1 MSNYVEQN
9 LKKDEKII
17 ATVKRSALSLV
28 GTALKTVIAI
38 IISIAGTIIL
48 EQPLLIAIAPL
59 AVIICVGKII
69 SYYRTTLTLT
79 DQRLIF
85 RRGVFSTHSSD
96 IPYEQVEKVEVD
108 QSLFG
113 KIFHYASL
121 EVMTGDIE
129 GEGISAVV
137 DCDKIKNLIV
147 TQSDEKKRKA
157 AEEQAAATAKAM
169 REAFAAAQ
177 NIPNNNAN

>member
-28 GTALKTVIAI
+28 GSAIKTIFWI
-38 IISIAGTIIL
+38 IISIAGTFIL
-48 EQPLLIAIAPL
+48 EQPAIIAIAPL
-59 AVIICVGKII
+59 AVIIFVCKII

-85 RRGVFSTHSSD
+85 RRGVLSTHSAD

-108 QSLFG
+108 QKLFG
-113 KIFHYASL
+113 KIFHYATLS
-121 EVMTGDIE
+121 VMTGDIE

-147 TQSDEKKRKA
+147 TQSDEKKKKA
-157 AEEQAAATAKAM
+157 AEEQAAATARAM

-177 NIPNNNAN
+177 NTPNGNAN